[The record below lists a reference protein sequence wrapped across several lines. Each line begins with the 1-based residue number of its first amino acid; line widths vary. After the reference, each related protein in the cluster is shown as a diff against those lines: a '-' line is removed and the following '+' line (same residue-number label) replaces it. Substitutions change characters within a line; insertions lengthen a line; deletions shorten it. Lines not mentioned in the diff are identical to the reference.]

1 MNTYFLYK
9 RVTTISPLLHYY
21 AVPVEILY
29 FQNKVKCS
37 DVYLLLKVVY
47 ITSGFQEADE
57 QSVGSH

>member
-1 MNTYFLYK
+1 MNTYLLYK
-9 RVTTISPLLHYY
+9 MGQTISSLLNYY

-37 DVYLLLKVVY
+37 DVYCLLKVAY
-47 ITSGFQEADE
+47 ITSGFQEADK